1 MKNVKVIKKAAI
13 FLMVFV
19 LAFSSLSVAAAVT
32 YSRGGKRVRYT
43 GSSYKVYYN
52 SKRVNSVTRPGLM
65 VNGNIMIPYSYTM
78 VKRGPKVSYSKRN
91 KGKVL
96 TLSYNGNKIVL
107 YLNKTYAYINGKKE
121 KIRTAP
127 FKAKVG
133 RTGLIMVPAKVVCE
147 ALGINYTY
155 NAARKAI
162 YMTGK
167 AITTNAPSTRA
178 AGANLVLHKVL
189 TICLE

>member
-78 VKRGPKVSYSKRN
+78 VKRGPKVSYSKQN

-107 YLNKTYAYINGKKE
+107 YLNKTKE
-121 KIRTAP
+121 
-127 FKAKVG
+127 
-133 RTGLIMVPAKVVCE
+133 
-147 ALGINYTY
+147 
-155 NAARKAI
+155 RKDSYSSI
-162 YMTGK
+162 
-167 AITTNAPSTRA
+167 
-178 AGANLVLHKVL
+178 
-189 TICLE
+189 

>member
-78 VKRGPKVSYSKRN
+78 VKEVRK
-91 KGKVL
+91 
-96 TLSYNGNKIVL
+96 
-107 YLNKTYAYINGKKE
+107 YLIQSGT
-121 KIRTAP
+121 
-127 FKAKVG
+127 KA
-133 RTGLIMVPAKVVCE
+133 RF
-147 ALGINYTY
+147 
-155 NAARKAI
+155 
-162 YMTGK
+162 
-167 AITTNAPSTRA
+167 
-178 AGANLVLHKVL
+178 
-189 TICLE
+189 

>member
-78 VKRGPKVSYSKRN
+78 VKRGPKVSVSKAN
-91 KGKVL
+91 KGKTI
-96 TLSYNGNKIVL
+96 TLSANGNRVRF
-107 YLNKTYAYINGKKE
+107 YLNKKYIKVNGK
-121 KIRTAP
+121 
-127 FKAKVG
+127 
-133 RTGLIMVPAKVVCE
+133 
-147 ALGINYTY
+147 
-155 NAARKAI
+155 
-162 YMTGK
+162 
-167 AITTNAPSTRA
+167 
-178 AGANLVLHKVL
+178 
-189 TICLE
+189 